1 MKFHQTIYTR
11 LEQIKIDEKKYKYL
25 YNIPPK
31 SGRYIVLDT
40 ETTGLHKKAHMIELG
55 AHEIING
62 KLTGIQFHIY
72 IKPRELMSKEVINIH
87 KIKNDFYE
95 KFCKSIYE
103 SDKNNMENFLK
114 FIGNSIIFAHNAPF
128 DMNIIN
134 NELNYWKLQNLSIK
148 RFRCTMRIFYNVV
161 SKIDLKYSL
170 SFTNLGKCCE
180 YFNIKS
186 EENNFHN
193 ALFDAFMTARMICEI
208 YDLLDK
214 NKQLRNNKG
223 INYTTNS
230 IDCFLKTEN
239 LTSSNF
245 IEKEFK
251 RKKLYKEIHNKE
263 NNNINIKKKKIK
275 INYQSDLNGKNEVKN
290 NEYLFI
296 TNKENINQL
305 ENKNEKEVNDIL
317 KYDNDDSQIELTQ
330 KDINFL
336 CDDF

>member
-11 LEQIKIDEKKYKYL
+11 LEQIKRDENKYKYL

-72 IKPRELMSKEVINIH
+72 IKPREVMSKEVISIH
-87 KIKNDFYE
+87 KIKNDFYD
-95 KFCKSIYE
+95 KFCTSIYE

-134 NELNYWKLQNLSIK
+134 NELNYWKLQNLNIK

-193 ALFDAFMTARMICEI
+193 ALFDAFMTARMICRI
-208 YDLLDK
+208 YELLDK
-214 NKQLRNNKG
+214 NKQLRNNKS

-230 IDCFLKTEN
+230 IDGFFKLGD
-239 LTSSNF
+239 LSSSNC
-245 IEKEFK
+245 IEEEFK
-251 RKKLYKEIHNKE
+251 RKKKCKEIQNKE
-263 NNNINIKKKKIK
+263 KNIINIKNGKIK
-275 INYQSDLNGKNEVKN
+275 INRQNNSDEKIEVNNNKN
-290 NEYLFI
+290 LSI
-296 TNKENINQL
+296 SNKENINTIS
-305 ENKNEKEVNDIL
+305 NKNKEEVKDII
-317 KYDNDDSQIELTQ
+317 KYDNDDYQIELTQ
-330 KDINFL
+330 KDIKFL

>member
-72 IKPRELMSKEVINIH
+72 IKPREVMSKEVINIH

-134 NELNYWKLQNLSIK
+134 NELNYWKLQNLNIK

-161 SKIDLKYSL
+161 SKIDFKYSL

-193 ALFDAFMTARMICEI
+193 ALFDAFMTARMICQI

-214 NKQLRNNKG
+214 NKQLRNNKS

-230 IDCFLKTEN
+230 IDSFFKLGI
-239 LTSSNF
+239 LSSSNCV
-245 IEKEFK
+245 EEEFK
-251 RKKLYKEIHNKE
+251 RKKMYKEIQNKE
-263 NNNINIKKKKIK
+263 NNTINTKNGKIK
-275 INYQSDLNGKNEVKN
+275 INCQNNLDEKIVVKN
-290 NEYLFI
+290 NENLSI
-296 TNKENINQL
+296 SNKENINTL
-305 ENKNEKEVNDIL
+305 SNKNEEEENDII
-317 KYDNDDSQIELTQ
+317 KYDTDDYQIELTQ

>member
-1 MKFHQTIYTR
+1 MKFHQTIHTR
-11 LEQIKIDEKKYKYL
+11 LEQIKIDEKKNKYL

-55 AHEIING
+55 AHEIENG
-62 KLTGIQFHIY
+62 KLTGVQFHIY
-72 IKPRELMSKEVINIH
+72 IKPREFMSKEVIKIH
-87 KIKNDFYE
+87 KIKNDYYDN
-95 KFCKSIYE
+95 FCKSIYE
-103 SDKNNMENFLK
+103 SDKKNMENFLK

-134 NELNYWKLQNLSIK
+134 NELNYWKLQILNTK

-170 SFTNLGKCCE
+170 SFTSLGKCCE

-193 ALFDAFMTARMICEI
+193 ALFDAFITARMICQI

-230 IDCFLKTEN
+230 IDNFFKLGN
-239 LTSSNF
+239 LSISNC

-251 RKKLYKEIHNKE
+251 RKKMYKEIQNVENK
-263 NNNINIKKKKIK
+263 NINIKKGKIK
-275 INYQSDLNGKNEVKN
+275 INCQNNLNEKIEVNNSENLSISD
-290 NEYLFI
+290 
-296 TNKENINQL
+296 KENINIL
-305 ENKNEKEVNDIL
+305 SNKNKKEEIDIL
-317 KYDNDDSQIELTQ
+317 KYDNDDNQSELTQ
-330 KDINFL
+330 KDINYL
-336 CDDF
+336 CND